1 MPKSY
6 GRADCT
12 PAKNPQYG
20 TKTISKPEH
29 RINMTKNAFLPSERS
44 DVAPFIA
51 MDVLSEAAKLEAAG
65 RKIIHMEVGQPSA
78 PAPKSALAAA
88 QEALNHGRL
97 GYTEALG
104 IRPLREALSG
114 HYKKTYGVGVPAERI
129 MVTTGS
135 SAGFNLAFLAA
146 FDPGD
151 RIVLTAPGYPAYRNI
166 LKALGLVPVEVEVGE
181 DTRWSL
187 TPEHLAEAQRGGPVK
202 GVLVASPANPTGTMM
217 TPEALETLLRYCE
230 DENIWFISDEIY
242 HGLDYAGE
250 QATALK
256 TTQKAIIIN
265 SFSKYYCMTGWR
277 IGWMVLPEQLVR
289 PAERIAQSLYISP
302 PELSQIAATA
312 ALDAV
317 QELEAVKAGYAAN
330 RTLLI
335 DGLPR
340 IGLDKLLP
348 VDGAFYIY
356 ADISKFST
364 DSLDF
369 AKRMLHEAGVAATPG
384 VDFDPVHGH
393 EFLRFSFAGAHD
405 DMQEALARLQGFLR

>member
-1 MPKSY
+1 MNQPLF
-6 GRADCT
+6 
-12 PAKNPQYG
+12 Q
-20 TKTISKPEH
+20 
-29 RINMTKNAFLPSERS
+29 PSRRS

-51 MDVLSEAAKLEAAG
+51 MDVLAEAARLEAQG

-78 PAPKSALAAA
+78 PAPKAALDMARK
-88 QEALNHGRL
+88 ALDHGRL

-104 IRPLREALSG
+104 IRPLRAALAA
-114 HYKKTYGVGVPAERI
+114 HYRTAYGVDVPVERI
-129 MVTTGS
+129 MATTGS

-166 LKALGLVPVEVEVGE
+166 LKALGLVAVEIEVGE
-181 DTRWSL
+181 ETRWSL
-187 TPEHLAEAQRGGPVK
+187 TPAHLEEAQKEGPVK

-217 TPEALETLLRYCE
+217 TADALEDLIRYC
-230 DENIWFISDEIY
+230 DEAGIWFISDEIY
-242 HGLDYAGE
+242 HGLCYDGE
-250 QATALK
+250 EKTALE
-256 TTQKAIIIN
+256 TSQNVIIVN

-277 IGWMVLPEQLVR
+277 IGWLVLPEQLVR
-289 PAERIAQSLYISP
+289 PTERIAQSLYISP
-302 PELSQIAATA
+302 PELSQIAAGA
-312 ALDAV
+312 ALNSV

-330 RTLLI
+330 RTLLL
-335 DGLPR
+335 DGLPK

-356 ADISKFST
+356 ADISRFSS

-369 AKRMLHEAGVAATPG
+369 ARRMLHEAGVAATPG

-405 DMQEALARLQGFLR
+405 DMKLALEKLRGFFKAV

>member
-1 MPKSY
+1 MNQPLF
-6 GRADCT
+6 
-12 PAKNPQYG
+12 Q
-20 TKTISKPEH
+20 
-29 RINMTKNAFLPSERS
+29 PSRRS

-51 MDVLSEAAKLEAAG
+51 MDVLAEAARLEAQG

-78 PAPKSALAAA
+78 PAPKAALDMARK
-88 QEALNHGRL
+88 ALDHGRL

-104 IRPLREALSG
+104 IRPLREALAA
-114 HYKKTYGVGVPAERI
+114 HYRTTYGVDVPVERI
-129 MVTTGS
+129 MATTGS

-166 LKALGLVPVEVEVGE
+166 LKALGLVAVEIEVGE
-181 DTRWSL
+181 ETRWSL
-187 TPEHLAEAQRGGPVK
+187 TPAHLEEAQKEGPVK

-217 TPEALETLLRYCE
+217 TADALEDLIRYC
-230 DENIWFISDEIY
+230 DEAGIWFISDEIY
-242 HGLDYAGE
+242 HGLCYDGE
-250 QATALK
+250 EKTALE
-256 TTQKAIIIN
+256 TSQNVIIVN

-277 IGWMVLPEQLVR
+277 IGWLVLPEQLVR
-289 PAERIAQSLYISP
+289 PTERIAQSLYISP
-302 PELSQIAATA
+302 PELSQIAAGA
-312 ALDAV
+312 ALNSV

-330 RTLLI
+330 RALLL
-335 DGLPR
+335 DGLPK

-356 ADISKFST
+356 ADISQFSS

-369 AKRMLHEAGVAATPG
+369 ARRMLHEAGVAATPG

-405 DMQEALARLQGFLR
+405 DMKLALEKLRGFLKAV

>member
-1 MPKSY
+1 MNQPLF
-6 GRADCT
+6 
-12 PAKNPQYG
+12 Q
-20 TKTISKPEH
+20 
-29 RINMTKNAFLPSERS
+29 PSRRS

-51 MDVLSEAAKLEAAG
+51 MDVLAEAARLEAQG

-78 PAPKSALAAA
+78 PAPKAALDMARK
-88 QEALNHGRL
+88 ALDHGRL

-104 IRPLREALSG
+104 IRPLREALAA
-114 HYKKTYGVGVPAERI
+114 HYRTTYGVDVPVERI
-129 MVTTGS
+129 MATTGS

-166 LKALGLVPVEVEVGE
+166 LKALGLVAVEIEVGE
-181 DTRWSL
+181 ETRWSL
-187 TPEHLAEAQRGGPVK
+187 TPAHLEEAQKEGPVK

-217 TPEALETLLRYCE
+217 TADALEDLIRYCE
-230 DENIWFISDEIY
+230 EAGIWFISDEIY
-242 HGLDYAGE
+242 HGLCYDGE
-250 QATALK
+250 EKTALE
-256 TTQKAIIIN
+256 TSQNVIIVN

-277 IGWMVLPEQLVR
+277 IGWLVLPEQLVR
-289 PAERIAQSLYISP
+289 PTERIAQSLYISP
-302 PELSQIAATA
+302 PELSQIAAGA
-312 ALDAV
+312 ALNSV

-330 RTLLI
+330 RALLL
-335 DGLPR
+335 DGLPK

-356 ADISKFST
+356 ADISRFSS

-369 AKRMLHEAGVAATPG
+369 ARRMLHEAGVAATPG

-405 DMQEALARLQGFLR
+405 DMKLALEKLRGFFKAV

>member
-1 MPKSY
+1 MNQPLF
-6 GRADCT
+6 
-12 PAKNPQYG
+12 Q
-20 TKTISKPEH
+20 
-29 RINMTKNAFLPSERS
+29 PSRRS

-51 MDVLSEAAKLEAAG
+51 MDVLAEAARLEAQG
-65 RKIIHMEVGQPSA
+65 RKIIHMEVGQPSV
-78 PAPKSALAAA
+78 PAPKAALDMARK
-88 QEALNHGRL
+88 ALDHGRL

-104 IRPLREALSG
+104 IRPLRAALAA
-114 HYKKTYGVGVPAERI
+114 HYRTTYGVDVPVERI
-129 MVTTGS
+129 MATTGS

-166 LKALGLVPVEVEVGE
+166 LKALGLVAVEIEVGE
-181 DTRWSL
+181 ETRWSL
-187 TPEHLAEAQRGGPVK
+187 TPAHLEEAQKEGPVK

-217 TPEALETLLRYCE
+217 TADALEDLIRYC
-230 DENIWFISDEIY
+230 DEAGIWFISDEIY
-242 HGLDYAGE
+242 HGLCYDGE
-250 QATALK
+250 EKTALE
-256 TTQKAIIIN
+256 TSQNVIIVN

-277 IGWMVLPEQLVR
+277 IGWLVLPEQLVR
-289 PAERIAQSLYISP
+289 PTERIAQSLYISP
-302 PELSQIAATA
+302 PELSQIAAGA
-312 ALDAV
+312 ALNSV

-330 RTLLI
+330 RALLL
-335 DGLPR
+335 DGLPK

-356 ADISKFST
+356 ADISRFSS

-369 AKRMLHEAGVAATPG
+369 ARRMLHEAGVAATPG

-405 DMQEALARLQGFLR
+405 DMKLAIEKLRGFLKAV

>member
-1 MPKSY
+1 MNQPLF
-6 GRADCT
+6 
-12 PAKNPQYG
+12 Q
-20 TKTISKPEH
+20 
-29 RINMTKNAFLPSERS
+29 PSRRS

-51 MDVLSEAAKLEAAG
+51 MDVLAEAARLEAQG

-78 PAPKSALAAA
+78 PAPRAALDMARK
-88 QEALNHGRL
+88 ALDHGRL

-104 IRPLREALSG
+104 IRPLREALAA
-114 HYKKTYGVGVPAERI
+114 HYRKAYGVDVPVERI
-129 MVTTGS
+129 MATTGS

-166 LKALGLVPVEVEVGE
+166 LKALGLVAVEIEVGE
-181 DTRWSL
+181 ETRWSL
-187 TPEHLAEAQRGGPVK
+187 TPAHLEEAQKEGPVK

-217 TPEALETLLRYCE
+217 TADALEDLIRYC
-230 DENIWFISDEIY
+230 DEAGIWFISDEIY
-242 HGLDYAGE
+242 HGLCYDGE
-250 QATALK
+250 EKTALE
-256 TTQKAIIIN
+256 TSQNVIIVN

-277 IGWMVLPEQLVR
+277 IGWLVLPEQLVR
-289 PAERIAQSLYISP
+289 PTERIAQSLYISP
-302 PELSQIAATA
+302 PELSQIAAGA
-312 ALDAV
+312 ALNSV

-330 RTLLI
+330 RALLL
-335 DGLPR
+335 DGLPK

-356 ADISKFST
+356 ADISRFSS

-369 AKRMLHEAGVAATPG
+369 ARRMLHEAGVAATPG
-384 VDFDPVHGH
+384 VDFDPAHGH

-405 DMQEALARLQGFLR
+405 DMKLALEKLRGFLKAV

>member
-1 MPKSY
+1 MNQPLF
-6 GRADCT
+6 
-12 PAKNPQYG
+12 Q
-20 TKTISKPEH
+20 
-29 RINMTKNAFLPSERS
+29 PSRRS

-51 MDVLSEAAKLEAAG
+51 MDVLAEAARLEAQG

-78 PAPKSALAAA
+78 PAPKAALDMARK
-88 QEALNHGRL
+88 ALDHGRL

-104 IRPLREALSG
+104 IRPLREALAA
-114 HYKKTYGVGVPAERI
+114 HYRKTYGVDVPVERI
-129 MVTTGS
+129 MATTGS

-166 LKALGLVPVEVEVGE
+166 LKALGLVAVEIEVGE
-181 DTRWSL
+181 ETRWSL
-187 TPEHLAEAQRGGPVK
+187 TPAHLEEAQKEGPVK

-217 TPEALETLLRYCE
+217 TADALEDLIRYC
-230 DENIWFISDEIY
+230 DEAGIWFISDEIY
-242 HGLDYAGE
+242 HGLCYDGE
-250 QATALK
+250 EKTALE
-256 TTQKAIIIN
+256 TSQNVIIVN

-277 IGWMVLPEQLVR
+277 IGWLVLPEQLVR
-289 PAERIAQSLYISP
+289 PTERIAQSLYISP
-302 PELSQIAATA
+302 PELSQIAAGA
-312 ALDAV
+312 ALNSV

-330 RTLLI
+330 RALLL
-335 DGLPR
+335 DGLPK

-356 ADISKFST
+356 ADISRFSS

-369 AKRMLHEAGVAATPG
+369 ARRMLHEAGVAATPG

-405 DMQEALARLQGFLR
+405 DMKLALEKLRGFLKAV

>member
-1 MPKSY
+1 MASDRFQP
-6 GRADCT
+6 
-12 PAKNPQYG
+12 
-20 TKTISKPEH
+20 SK
-29 RINMTKNAFLPSERS
+29 RS

-51 MDVLSEAAKLEAAG
+51 MDVLSEAASLEAAG
-65 RKIIHMEVGQPSA
+65 RSIIHMEVGQPSA
-78 PAPKSALAAA
+78 PAPKTALAAA
-88 QEALNHGRL
+88 DAALKHGKL

-104 IRPLREALSG
+104 IKPLREALSS
-114 HYKKTYGVGVPAERI
+114 HYRKAYGVDVPSGRI
-129 MVTTGS
+129 MATTGS

-166 LKALGLVPVEVEVGE
+166 IKALGLIPVEVEVGAE
-181 DTRWSL
+181 TRWSL
-187 TPEHLAEAQRGGPVK
+187 TPDHLDDAQKDGPVR

-217 TPEALETLLRYCE
+217 TAEALSDLITYC
-230 DENIWFISDEIY
+230 DQAGIWFISDEIY

-250 QATALK
+250 QKTALE
-256 TTQKAIIIN
+256 TSQNAIIIN

-289 PAERIAQSLYISP
+289 PTERIAQSLYISP
-302 PELSQIAATA
+302 PELSQIAAA
-312 ALDAV
+312 SALDAV

-330 RTLLI
+330 RELLVK
-335 DGLPR
+335 GLPE
-340 IGLDKLLP
+340 IGFDKLLP

-356 ADISKFST
+356 ADISRFSD

-384 VDFDPVHGH
+384 VDFDPVHGK
-393 EFLRFSFAGAHD
+393 EFMRFSFAGAHD
-405 DMQEALARLQGFLR
+405 DMKTALQRLKDWI

>member
-1 MPKSY
+1 MNQPLF
-6 GRADCT
+6 
-12 PAKNPQYG
+12 Q
-20 TKTISKPEH
+20 
-29 RINMTKNAFLPSERS
+29 PSRRS

-51 MDVLSEAAKLEAAG
+51 MDVLAEAARLEAQG

-78 PAPKSALAAA
+78 PAPKAALDVARK
-88 QEALNHGRL
+88 ALDHGRL

-104 IRPLREALSG
+104 IRPLRAALAA
-114 HYKKTYGVGVPAERI
+114 HYRTTYGVDVPVERI
-129 MVTTGS
+129 MATTGS

-166 LKALGLVPVEVEVGE
+166 LKALGLVAVEIEVGE
-181 DTRWSL
+181 ETRWSL
-187 TPEHLAEAQRGGPVK
+187 TPAHLEEAQKEGPVK

-217 TPEALETLLRYCE
+217 TADALEDLIRYC
-230 DENIWFISDEIY
+230 DEAGIWFISDEIY
-242 HGLDYAGE
+242 HGLCYDGE
-250 QATALK
+250 EKTALE
-256 TTQKAIIIN
+256 TSQNVIIVN

-277 IGWMVLPEQLVR
+277 IGWLVLPEQLVR
-289 PAERIAQSLYISP
+289 PTERIAQSLYISP
-302 PELSQIAATA
+302 PELSQIAAGA
-312 ALDAV
+312 ALNSV

-330 RTLLI
+330 RALLL
-335 DGLPR
+335 DGLPK

-356 ADISKFST
+356 ADISRFSS

-369 AKRMLHEAGVAATPG
+369 ARRMLHEAGVAATPG

-405 DMQEALARLQGFLR
+405 DMKLSLEKLRGFLKAV

>member
-1 MPKSY
+1 MNQPLF
-6 GRADCT
+6 
-12 PAKNPQYG
+12 Q
-20 TKTISKPEH
+20 
-29 RINMTKNAFLPSERS
+29 PSRRS

-51 MDVLSEAAKLEAAG
+51 MDVLAEAARLEAQG

-78 PAPKSALAAA
+78 PAPKAALDMARK
-88 QEALNHGRL
+88 ALDHGRL

-104 IRPLREALSG
+104 IRPLRAALAA
-114 HYKKTYGVGVPAERI
+114 HYRTTYGVDVPVERI
-129 MVTTGS
+129 MATTGS

-166 LKALGLVPVEVEVGE
+166 LKALGLVAVEIEVGE
-181 DTRWSL
+181 ETRWSL
-187 TPEHLAEAQRGGPVK
+187 TPAHLEEAQKEGPVK

-217 TPEALETLLRYCE
+217 TADALEDLIRYCE
-230 DENIWFISDEIY
+230 EAGIWFISDEIY
-242 HGLDYAGE
+242 HGLCYDGE
-250 QATALK
+250 EKTALE
-256 TTQKAIIIN
+256 TSQNVIIVN

-277 IGWMVLPEQLVR
+277 IGWLVLPEQLVR
-289 PAERIAQSLYISP
+289 PTERIAQSLYISP
-302 PELSQIAATA
+302 PELSQIAAGA
-312 ALDAV
+312 ALNSV

-330 RTLLI
+330 RALLL
-335 DGLPR
+335 DGLPK

-356 ADISKFST
+356 ADISRFSS

-369 AKRMLHEAGVAATPG
+369 ARRMLHEAGVAATPG

-405 DMQEALARLQGFLR
+405 DMKLALEKLRGFFKAV

>member
-1 MPKSY
+1 MNQPLF
-6 GRADCT
+6 
-12 PAKNPQYG
+12 Q
-20 TKTISKPEH
+20 
-29 RINMTKNAFLPSERS
+29 PSRRS

-51 MDVLSEAAKLEAAG
+51 MDVLAEAARLEAQG

-78 PAPKSALAAA
+78 PAPKAALDMARK
-88 QEALNHGRL
+88 ALDHGRL

-104 IRPLREALSG
+104 IRPLREALAA
-114 HYKKTYGVGVPAERI
+114 HYRTTYGVDVPVERI
-129 MVTTGS
+129 MATTGS

-166 LKALGLVPVEVEVGE
+166 LKALGLVAVEIEVGE
-181 DTRWSL
+181 ETRWSL
-187 TPEHLAEAQRGGPVK
+187 TPAHLEEAQKEGPVK

-217 TPEALETLLRYCE
+217 TADALEDLIRYC
-230 DENIWFISDEIY
+230 DEAGIWFISDEIY
-242 HGLDYAGE
+242 HGLCYDGE
-250 QATALK
+250 EKTALE
-256 TTQKAIIIN
+256 TSQNVIIVN

-277 IGWMVLPEQLVR
+277 IGWLVLPEQLVR
-289 PAERIAQSLYISP
+289 PTERIAQSLYISP
-302 PELSQIAATA
+302 PELSQIAAGA
-312 ALDAV
+312 ALNSV

-330 RTLLI
+330 RALLL
-335 DGLPR
+335 DGLPK

-356 ADISKFST
+356 ADIRRFSS

-369 AKRMLHEAGVAATPG
+369 ARRMLHEAGVAATPG

-405 DMQEALARLQGFLR
+405 DMKLALEKLRGFLKAV

>member
-1 MPKSY
+1 MNQPLF
-6 GRADCT
+6 
-12 PAKNPQYG
+12 Q
-20 TKTISKPEH
+20 
-29 RINMTKNAFLPSERS
+29 PSRRS

-51 MDVLSEAAKLEAAG
+51 MDVLAEAARLEAQG

-78 PAPKSALAAA
+78 PAPKAALDMARK
-88 QEALNHGRL
+88 ALDHGRL

-104 IRPLREALSG
+104 IRPLRAALAA
-114 HYKKTYGVGVPAERI
+114 HYRTTYGVDVPVERI
-129 MVTTGS
+129 MATTGS

-166 LKALGLVPVEVEVGE
+166 LKALGLVPVEIEVGE
-181 DTRWSL
+181 ETRWSL
-187 TPEHLAEAQRGGPVK
+187 TPAHLEEAQKEGPVK

-217 TPEALETLLRYCE
+217 TADALEDLIRYC
-230 DENIWFISDEIY
+230 DEAGIWFISDEIY
-242 HGLDYAGE
+242 HGLCYDGE
-250 QATALK
+250 EKTALE
-256 TTQKAIIIN
+256 TSQNVIIVN

-277 IGWMVLPEQLVR
+277 IGWLVLPEQLVR
-289 PAERIAQSLYISP
+289 PTERIAQSLYISP
-302 PELSQIAATA
+302 PELSQIAAGA
-312 ALDAV
+312 VLNSV

-330 RTLLI
+330 RALLL
-335 DGLPR
+335 DGLPK

-356 ADISKFST
+356 ADISQFSS

-369 AKRMLHEAGVAATPG
+369 ARRMLHEAGVAATPG

-405 DMQEALARLQGFLR
+405 DMKLALEKLSGFFKAV

>member
-1 MPKSY
+1 MNQPLF
-6 GRADCT
+6 
-12 PAKNPQYG
+12 Q
-20 TKTISKPEH
+20 
-29 RINMTKNAFLPSERS
+29 PSRRS

-51 MDVLSEAAKLEAAG
+51 MDVLAEAARLEAQG

-78 PAPKSALAAA
+78 PAPKAALDMARK
-88 QEALNHGRL
+88 ALDHGRL

-104 IRPLREALSG
+104 IRPLRAALAA
-114 HYKKTYGVGVPAERI
+114 HYRTTYGVDAPVERI
-129 MVTTGS
+129 MATTGS

-166 LKALGLVPVEVEVGE
+166 LKALGLVAVEIEVGE
-181 DTRWSL
+181 ETRWSL
-187 TPEHLAEAQRGGPVK
+187 TPAHLEEAQKEGPVK

-217 TPEALETLLRYCE
+217 TADALEDLIRYCE
-230 DENIWFISDEIY
+230 EAGIWFISDEIY
-242 HGLDYAGE
+242 HGLCYDGE
-250 QATALK
+250 EKTALE
-256 TTQKAIIIN
+256 TSQNVIIVN

-277 IGWMVLPEQLVR
+277 IGWLVLPEQLVR
-289 PAERIAQSLYISP
+289 PTERIAQSLYISP
-302 PELSQIAATA
+302 PELSQIAAGA
-312 ALDAV
+312 ALNSV

-330 RTLLI
+330 RALLL
-335 DGLPR
+335 DGLPK

-356 ADISKFST
+356 ADISRFSS

-369 AKRMLHEAGVAATPG
+369 ARRMLHEAGVAATPG

-405 DMQEALARLQGFLR
+405 DMKLALEKLRGFLKAV

>member
-1 MPKSY
+1 MNQPLF
-6 GRADCT
+6 
-12 PAKNPQYG
+12 Q
-20 TKTISKPEH
+20 
-29 RINMTKNAFLPSERS
+29 PSRRS

-51 MDVLSEAAKLEAAG
+51 MDVLAEAARLEAQG

-78 PAPKSALAAA
+78 PAPKAALDMARK
-88 QEALNHGRL
+88 ALDHGRL

-104 IRPLREALSG
+104 IRPLRAALAA
-114 HYKKTYGVGVPAERI
+114 HYRTAYGVDVPVERI
-129 MVTTGS
+129 MATTGS

-166 LKALGLVPVEVEVGE
+166 LKALGLVAVEIEVGE
-181 DTRWSL
+181 ETRWSL
-187 TPEHLAEAQRGGPVK
+187 TPAHLEEAQKEGPVK

-217 TPEALETLLRYCE
+217 TADALEDLIRYC
-230 DENIWFISDEIY
+230 DEAGIWFISDEIY
-242 HGLDYAGE
+242 HGLCYDGE
-250 QATALK
+250 EKTALE
-256 TTQKAIIIN
+256 TSQNVIIVN

-277 IGWMVLPEQLVR
+277 IGWLVLPEQLVR
-289 PAERIAQSLYISP
+289 PTERIAQSLYISP
-302 PELSQIAATA
+302 PELSQIAAGA
-312 ALDAV
+312 ALNSV

-330 RTLLI
+330 RALLL
-335 DGLPR
+335 DGLPK

-356 ADISKFST
+356 ADISRFSS

-369 AKRMLHEAGVAATPG
+369 ARRMLHEAGVAATPG

-405 DMQEALARLQGFLR
+405 DMKLALEKLRGFLKAV

>member
-1 MPKSY
+1 MNQPLF
-6 GRADCT
+6 
-12 PAKNPQYG
+12 Q
-20 TKTISKPEH
+20 
-29 RINMTKNAFLPSERS
+29 PSRRS

-51 MDVLSEAAKLEAAG
+51 MDVLAEAARLEAQG

-78 PAPKSALAAA
+78 PAPKAALDMARK
-88 QEALNHGRL
+88 ALDHGRL

-104 IRPLREALSG
+104 IRPLREALAA
-114 HYKKTYGVGVPAERI
+114 HYRTTYGVDVPVERI
-129 MVTTGS
+129 MATTGS

-166 LKALGLVPVEVEVGE
+166 LKALGLVAVEIEVGE
-181 DTRWSL
+181 ETRWSL
-187 TPEHLAEAQRGGPVK
+187 TPAHLEEAQKEGPVK

-217 TPEALETLLRYCE
+217 TADALEDLIRYC
-230 DENIWFISDEIY
+230 DEAGIWFISDEIY
-242 HGLDYAGE
+242 HGLCYDGE
-250 QATALK
+250 EKTALE
-256 TTQKAIIIN
+256 TSQNVIIVN

-277 IGWMVLPEQLVR
+277 IGWLVLPEQLVR
-289 PAERIAQSLYISP
+289 PTERIAQSLYISP
-302 PELSQIAATA
+302 PELSQIAAGA
-312 ALDAV
+312 ALNSV

-330 RTLLI
+330 RALLL
-335 DGLPR
+335 DGLPK

-356 ADISKFST
+356 ADISRFSS

-369 AKRMLHEAGVAATPG
+369 ARRMLHEAGVAATPG

-405 DMQEALARLQGFLR
+405 DMKLALEMLTGFLKED

>member
-1 MPKSY
+1 MNQPLF
-6 GRADCT
+6 
-12 PAKNPQYG
+12 Q
-20 TKTISKPEH
+20 
-29 RINMTKNAFLPSERS
+29 PSRRS

-51 MDVLSEAAKLEAAG
+51 MDVLAEAARLEAEG

-78 PAPKSALAAA
+78 PAPKAALDMARK
-88 QEALNHGRL
+88 ALDHGRL

-104 IRPLREALSG
+104 IRPLREALAT
-114 HYKKTYGVGVPAERI
+114 HYRTTYGVDVPVERI
-129 MVTTGS
+129 MATTGS

-166 LKALGLVPVEVEVGE
+166 LKALGLVAVEIEVGE
-181 DTRWSL
+181 ETRWSL
-187 TPEHLAEAQRGGPVK
+187 TPAHLEEAQKEGPVK

-217 TPEALETLLRYCE
+217 TADALEDLIRYC
-230 DENIWFISDEIY
+230 DEAGIWFISDEIY
-242 HGLDYAGE
+242 HGLCYDGE
-250 QATALK
+250 EKTALE
-256 TTQKAIIIN
+256 TSQNVIIVN

-277 IGWMVLPEQLVR
+277 IGWLVLPEQLVR
-289 PAERIAQSLYISP
+289 PTERIAQSLYISP
-302 PELSQIAATA
+302 PELSQIAAGA
-312 ALDAV
+312 ALNSV

-330 RTLLI
+330 RTLLL
-335 DGLPR
+335 DGLPK

-356 ADISKFST
+356 ADISRFSS

-369 AKRMLHEAGVAATPG
+369 ARRMLHEAGVAATPG

-405 DMQEALARLQGFLR
+405 DMKLALEKLRGFLKAV

>member
-1 MPKSY
+1 MASDRFQP
-6 GRADCT
+6 
-12 PAKNPQYG
+12 
-20 TKTISKPEH
+20 SK
-29 RINMTKNAFLPSERS
+29 RS

-51 MDVLSEAAKLEAAG
+51 MDVLSEAASLEAAG
-65 RKIIHMEVGQPSA
+65 RSIIHMEVGQPSA
-78 PAPKSALAAA
+78 PAPKTALAAA
-88 QEALNHGRL
+88 DAALKHGKL

-104 IRPLREALSG
+104 IKPLREALSS
-114 HYKKTYGVGVPAERI
+114 HYRKAYGVDVPLGRI
-129 MVTTGS
+129 MATTGS

-166 LKALGLVPVEVEVGE
+166 IKALGLIPVEVEVGAE
-181 DTRWSL
+181 TRWSL
-187 TPEHLAEAQRGGPVK
+187 TPDHLDDAQKDGPVR

-217 TPEALETLLRYCE
+217 TADALSDLITYC
-230 DENIWFISDEIY
+230 DQAGIWFISDEIY

-250 QATALK
+250 QKTALE
-256 TTQKAIIIN
+256 TSHNAIIIN

-289 PAERIAQSLYISP
+289 PTERIAQSLYISP
-302 PELSQIAATA
+302 PELSQIAAA
-312 ALDAV
+312 SALDAV

-330 RTLLI
+330 RELLVK
-335 DGLPR
+335 GLPE
-340 IGLDKLLP
+340 IGFDKLLP

-356 ADISKFST
+356 ADISRFSN

-384 VDFDPVHGH
+384 VDFDPVHGK
-393 EFLRFSFAGAHD
+393 EFMRFSFAGAHD
-405 DMQEALARLQGFLR
+405 DMKTALQRLKDWI

>member
-1 MPKSY
+1 MNQPLF
-6 GRADCT
+6 
-12 PAKNPQYG
+12 Q
-20 TKTISKPEH
+20 
-29 RINMTKNAFLPSERS
+29 PSRRS

-51 MDVLSEAAKLEAAG
+51 MDVLAEAARLEAQG

-78 PAPKSALAAA
+78 PAPKAALDMARK
-88 QEALNHGRL
+88 ALDHGRL

-104 IRPLREALSG
+104 IRPLREALAA
-114 HYKKTYGVGVPAERI
+114 HYRKAYGVDVPVERI
-129 MVTTGS
+129 MATTGS

-166 LKALGLVPVEVEVGE
+166 LKALGLVAVEIEVGE
-181 DTRWSL
+181 ETRWSL
-187 TPEHLAEAQRGGPVK
+187 TPAHLEEAQKEGPVK

-217 TPEALETLLRYCE
+217 TADALEDLIRYC
-230 DENIWFISDEIY
+230 DEAGIWFISDEIY
-242 HGLDYAGE
+242 HGLCYDGE
-250 QATALK
+250 EKTALE
-256 TTQKAIIIN
+256 TSQNVIIVN

-277 IGWMVLPEQLVR
+277 IGWLVLPEQLVR
-289 PAERIAQSLYISP
+289 PTERIAQSLYISP
-302 PELSQIAATA
+302 PELSQIAAGA
-312 ALDAV
+312 ALNSV

-330 RTLLI
+330 RALLL
-335 DGLPR
+335 DGLPK

-356 ADISKFST
+356 ADISRFSS

-369 AKRMLHEAGVAATPG
+369 ARRMLHEAGVAATPG

-405 DMQEALARLQGFLR
+405 DMKLALEMLTGFLKED